1 MNEANCNVIQDIL
14 PLYLDNAV
22 SEDTAKMVEEHLHIC
37 KECMEYKKKWKLI
50 LL

>member
-22 SEDTAKMVEEHLHIC
+22 SEDTAKMVDV
-37 KECMEYKKKWKLI
+37 YKRQDNGSCYTEDK
-50 LL
+50 

>member
-22 SEDTAKMVEEHLHIC
+22 SEDTAKMVEEHLHTC
-37 KECMEYKKKWKLI
+37 KECTEYKKKWKLI